1 VLPQI
6 CRKHR
11 MDGRRARVYERWL
24 KRATAKQ
31 VRQIAKRAPDEIIP
45 RRFNGHSD

>member
-31 VRQIAKRAPDEIIP
+31 VPDSKA
-45 RRFNGHSD
+45 RGRSSRGGSHSELEE